1 MLETLNKNTT
11 LEDIGLQGNRF
22 SHSCLMKIK
31 KIAHRNVKMIE
42 EQEPN
47 RLKAEIYKLRYEHGK
62 LEQAKTLLRQQKEEI
77 ENVKK
82 IKQDLKSHMQS
93 YKDSQAKQR
102 AEM

>member
-1 MLETLNKNTT
+1 
-11 LEDIGLQGNRF
+11 
-22 SHSCLMKIK
+22 MKIK
-31 KIAHRNVKMIE
+31 KIAHCNVKMIE

-62 LEQAKTLLRQQKEEI
+62 LEQAKNLLRQQKEEI